1 MNPQLWLRRR
11 FVRCLRTS
19 TWTLLYTVLNY
30 TLFFVSWKLAFNRVS
45 FSCWIVNKRCLFFEI
60 FNRIWARS
68 ATNTTMRSRSIRR
81 CSRFTSSDQRQV
93 ILILAFLVAFALF
106 VKVELKLRTFL
117 FLKNNSF
124 VRFSTS
130 IFYYDN
136 IPGMSNAI
144 KMN

>member
-1 MNPQLWLRRR
+1 
-11 FVRCLRTS
+11 
-19 TWTLLYTVLNY
+19 
-30 TLFFVSWKLAFNRVS
+30 
-45 FSCWIVNKRCLFFEI
+45 
-60 FNRIWARS
+60 
-68 ATNTTMRSRSIRR
+68 MRSRSIRR